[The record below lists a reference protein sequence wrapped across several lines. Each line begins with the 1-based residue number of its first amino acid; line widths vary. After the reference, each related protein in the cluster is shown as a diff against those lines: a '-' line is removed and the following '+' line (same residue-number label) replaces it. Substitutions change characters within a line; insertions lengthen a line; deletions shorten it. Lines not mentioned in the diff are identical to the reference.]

1 MSNSPLI
8 SIITIT
14 YNDLEGLEKTIK
26 SVKDQ
31 VFTDFEYI
39 VIDGGSSDGSA
50 DYIKKNEADID
61 YWVSESDKGIA
72 GAFNKGIIQAKGE
85 WVLFLNS
92 GDKLVSSTILA
103 EIAPVLKRSPS
114 LNLIY
119 GKINLVNER
128 GEKISVFGRAFNL
141 KSFKREMTIP
151 HQAAFHNR
159 KIFEEV
165 GLYDLSYKY
174 CMDYE
179 LLLRLKNTDF
189 KFVNLIIANMLAG
202 GVSQESP
209 KEVYKEFNKVKKK
222 HLKSSWI
229 KLSMDRYEN
238 MMRYRLSKLKRA
250 VLKNKK

>member
-1 MSNSPLI
+1 MADSPLI
-8 SIITIT
+8 SIITIA
-14 YNDLEGLEKTIK
+14 YNDLTGLKKTML
-26 SVKDQ
+26 SVNEQDYNY
-31 VFTDFEYI
+31 TEYI
-39 VIDGGSSDGSA
+39 VIDGGSTDGSA
-50 DYIKKNEADID
+50 DYIKENESDID
-61 YWVSESDKGIA
+61 YWISEKDNGIA
-72 GAFNKGIIQAKGE
+72 DAFNKGIAQAKGD
-85 WVLFLNS
+85 WILFLNS
-92 GDKLVSSTILA
+92 GDTLVSSSILA
-103 EIAPVLKRSPS
+103 DIAPVLKRSPS

-119 GKINLVNER
+119 GKINVINEK
-128 GEKISVFGRAFNL
+128 GEIIRVFGRAFNL

-165 GLYDLSYKY
+165 GLYDLSYTY

-209 KEVYKEFNKVKKK
+209 NEVYKEFNKVKKK
-222 HLKSSWI
+222 HLKSSWL

-238 MMRYRLSKLKRA
+238 MLRYRLSKLKQRI
-250 VLKNKK
+250 LKK